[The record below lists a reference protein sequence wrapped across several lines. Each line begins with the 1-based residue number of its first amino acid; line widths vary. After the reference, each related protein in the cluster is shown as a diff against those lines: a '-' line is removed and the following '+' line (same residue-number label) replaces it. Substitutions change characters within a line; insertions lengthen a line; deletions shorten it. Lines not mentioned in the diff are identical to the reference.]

1 MRSTSAEPPST
12 RFANISL
19 NATRFRD
26 ASRTCRTYLPGSRST
41 DHVPSQDSPPPFV
54 ADPAGAARD
63 VSERKNPKIAAIG
76 PRLAAE
82 IYGLEILREN
92 VEDADHNTTRM
103 LIMGREPM
111 IPDVNSVKC
120 ITTIIFKVRSV
131 PAALYKALGGFATN
145 GINLTKLESYM
156 IGWSF
161 AAAQFYVDADGHPD
175 EPAMKL
181 ALEELQFFC
190 PEGAVQVLGTYHS
203 HAFREN
209 NISTA
214 IASS

>member
-1 MRSTSAEPPST
+1 MSAKPVQHPDT
-12 RFANISL
+12 
-19 NATRFRD
+19 
-26 ASRTCRTYLPGSRST
+26 
-41 DHVPSQDSPPPFV
+41 
-54 ADPAGAARD
+54 AGAARD

-82 IYGLEILREN
+82 IYGLEILRES

-103 LIMGREPM
+103 LIMGREPI
-111 IPDVNSVKC
+111 IPEVNSVKC

-156 IGWSF
+156 IGGSF

-190 PEGAVQVLGTYHS
+190 PEGAVQVLGTYPS
-203 HAFREN
+203 HPFREN